1 MARCGEALAPNGL
14 AGPFTPVI
22 DWSHLLVA
30 GLMSSLIGTQLGQFH
45 VLAKLGQGGMGEVF
59 LAEDT
64 TLQRRVAIKLLTA
77 PSIDPP
83 RLVARL
89 RREAIALAAVSH
101 PNVVT
106 IHAVA
111 EADGLPFVVMEFV
124 EGSTLQDLLPPEGF
138 EPARVFELALGIAA
152 ALQSAHEK
160 GVLHRDLKPGNV
172 MVTGDGRVKVVD
184 FGLARMLDDDALGST
199 LAHTT
204 AGRIT
209 GTLAYMAPEQ
219 LVGESLDRKSD
230 LYSLGVLLF
239 ELATGRLPFTGT
251 TVPWL
256 MQQILLEPPPELASV
271 RPDAPARLAR
281 LVAALLAKEPQRRPA
296 SAALVIEELERCR
309 RGERI
314 APRPVEALSAR
325 VLATTARPVD
335 MEVVRLLVRGRHLW
349 NKRTEQSLRTALA
362 CFQEV
367 IDRDPLQP
375 GAWLGVADALNLLSN
390 YGFAPPSDSL
400 VRVRAAVGRAVDL
413 EGESGDA
420 LRALALA
427 GWQFEFAW
435 ADAEALY
442 LRALELDPGNAL
454 THHWY
459 GVLLGVT
466 ERFDESL
473 ARFAQAEALDPLS
486 LISLA
491 ARGWFTAFAGRPD
504 EARAILSRVLSLDG
518 AYFPAYWFDGQALDA
533 LGRYDEAVAAL
544 QRAVEIGGRTSRM
557 LGYLGHALGLAGR
570 TDEARQLLDELRLR
584 AREHY
589 TPPYFQALILAGL
602 GEKSAALACLQT
614 AVETGDTMVRD
625 LAVDTPWWPLRN
637 EPEYHRLLQRLGL
650 RSMPGPGAA

>member
-1 MARCGEALAPNGL
+1 
-14 AGPFTPVI
+14 
-22 DWSHLLVA
+22 
-30 GLMSSLIGTQLGQFH
+30 MSSIIGTNLGQFH
-45 VLAKLGQGGMGEVF
+45 VLARLGQGGMGEVF

-64 TLQRRVAIKLLTA
+64 TLRRRVAIKLLTSA
-77 PSIDPP
+77 SVDRP

-124 EGSTLQDLLPPEGF
+124 EGSTLQELLPVDGF
-138 EPARVFELALGIAA
+138 EPARVVDLALGVAA

-172 MVTGDGRVKVVD
+172 MVTAEGHVKVVD
-184 FGLARMLDDDALGST
+184 FGLARMLDEDAQSGT

-256 MQQILLEPPPELASV
+256 MQQILLEPPPELSSM

-296 SAALVIEELERCR
+296 SAALVSEELERCR

-314 APRPVEALSAR
+314 AARAVETSSPGAVAASSPGGVVASSPGG
-325 VLATTARPVD
+325 VVTSSPGAVAPAARPPD

-349 NKRTEQSLRTALA
+349 NKRTEQSLRAALT

-375 GAWLGVADALNLLSN
+375 GAWLGIADALNLLSN
-390 YGFAPPSDSL
+390 YGFAPPGDSL
-400 VRVRAAVGRAVDL
+400 VRVRAAVERAVELD
-413 EGESGDA
+413 GESADA

-504 EARAILSRVLSLDG
+504 EARAVLRRVLSLDG
-518 AYFPAYWFDGQALDA
+518 AYFPAYWFDGQALAA
-533 LGRYDEAVAAL
+533 LGRYDEAVAAF

-557 LGYLGHALGLAGR
+557 LGYLGHSLGLAGR
-570 TDEARQLLDELRLR
+570 TDDARQLLDELQLR

-602 GEKSAALACLQT
+602 GEKSAALECLAT
-614 AVETGDTMVRD
+614 SVETGDTMVRD
-625 LAVDTPWWPLRN
+625 LAVDTPWWTLRD
-637 EPEYHRLLQRLGL
+637 EPEYQRLLQRLGL
-650 RSMPGPGAA
+650 RSGPSQGTALS